1 MTTTQPS
8 PRGHPKPL
16 SPREQTVLALISEG
30 LTNSEIAESLHLA
43 RSTVKRYV
51 SSMMWKLEVH
61 SRREAVR
68 EAGTQGESS
77 VSRGALRSA

>member
-1 MTTTQPS
+1 M
-8 PRGHPKPL
+8 
-16 SPREQTVLALISEG
+16 VLALISEG

-61 SRREAVR
+61 SRGEAVR
-68 EAGTQGESS
+68 EAGHA
-77 VSRGALRSA
+77 R

>member
-1 MTTTQPS
+1 MTAPQPS

-16 SPREQTVLALISEG
+16 SPREQMVLALIAEG
-30 LTNSEIAESLHLA
+30 RTNSEIAESLHLA
-43 RSTVKRYV
+43 HSTIKRYV

-61 SRREAVR
+61 SRGEAVR

-77 VSRGALRSA
+77 VSRDQLRSA

>member
-1 MTTTQPS
+1 MTAQPS

-16 SPREQTVLALISEG
+16 SPREQMVLALIAEG

-61 SRREAVR
+61 TREGAVR
-68 EAGTQGESS
+68 EASKQTGSS
-77 VSRGALRSA
+77 FRIEELTSA